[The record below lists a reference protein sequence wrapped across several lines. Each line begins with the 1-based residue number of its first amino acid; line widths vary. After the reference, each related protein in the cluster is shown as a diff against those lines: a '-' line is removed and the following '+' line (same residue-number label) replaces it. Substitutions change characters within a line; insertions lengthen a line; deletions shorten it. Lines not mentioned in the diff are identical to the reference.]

1 MKQTW
6 PPIGG
11 RSEGPIL
18 AQNLSKLRGGRKQ
31 GARHFHA
38 IRGGPSRLGTSARVW
53 APIFRG
59 ARLSD
64 RGWPRRSDRL
74 LWAFRMQR
82 LRRTG
87 DSSTLQSPEPLAP
100 LSPRDDHSSGV
111 STRSRCLSEDD
122 VLALCE
128 GRAAREELPRIDEHL
143 DQCEACRQWVV
154 EMLGLAEVEFAPEDG
169 PEADPDTLHPTILR
183 QGSVIA
189 ERFRIARFIKRGGMG
204 EVYEAFDRML
214 EAPVALKTIISTAC
228 DSPKAIRKLKAEVQL
243 ARSVRHP
250 NVCSV
255 FDFWEHR
262 EGEDDRAPVF
272 FFTMEFIDG
281 ETLGQRLRRERLT
294 LLEVRRLARLQLLG
308 LRAAH
313 VAGVVH
319 RDFKSDN
326 VMLRKGGRD
335 GEDVVVMDFGLA
347 RVVPSE
353 GGSLSNDSEQFAGSV
368 AYMAPEQV
376 EGRKHIGTEADVFAF
391 GVVLFEMLTGQLPW
405 SGDSPWTTAT
415 KRLTERAP
423 PPSRLASGIS
433 AGLDAF
439 VLKCLS
445 RYPNDRYKDAQ
456 AALDAFDAL
465 APTPAPRPR
474 AGRWAAAIAVA
485 FMLSAL
491 GATVW
496 STREPAPPPPPP
508 HARGPREVDVA
519 REAAALQPQPRA
531 LPSPTAASPP
541 AASPAEASP
550 AEASPAEASPAEA
563 PRDLAPGTGAEPAT
577 PRRPPDETARSASA
591 TAPSV
596 AGARSAARAKL
607 APVKE
612 REASQPAERPGS
624 AAPADEMSTA
634 RSAPLDD
641 DGAPPSAD
649 GKKRKPGAPPRLRR
663 FE

>member
-1 MKQTW
+1 MWAAVLDGYGRK
-6 PPIGG
+6 IAGG
-11 RSEGPIL
+11 R
-18 AQNLSKLRGGRKQ
+18 A
-31 GARHFHA
+31 ARTGYSGFP
-38 IRGGPSRLGTSARVW
+38 RMRRLG
-53 APIFRG
+53 
-59 ARLSD
+59 
-64 RGWPRRSDRL
+64 
-74 LWAFRMQR
+74 
-82 LRRTG
+82 RTG
-87 DSSTLQSPEPLAP
+87 DSSTLQSAEPLAP

-128 GRAAREELPRIDEHL
+128 GRVANDELPRIDEHI

-154 EMLGLAEVEFAPEDG
+154 EMLGLAEVEFAPEEG

-183 QGSVIA
+183 QGSIIA
-189 ERFRIARFIKRGGMG
+189 DRFRIARFIKRGGMG
-204 EVYEAFDRML
+204 EVYEAFDQML
-214 EAPVALKTIISTAC
+214 EMPVALKTIISTAC

-262 EGEDDRAPVF
+262 EGEDDRSPVF

-294 LLEVRRLARLQLLG
+294 LAEVRRLARLQLIA

-347 RVVPSE
+347 RVVPTE
-353 GGSLSNDSEQFAGSV
+353 GGSMSNDSEQFAGSV

-391 GVVLFEMLTGQLPW
+391 GVVLFEMLTGQLPFN
-405 SGDSPWTTAT
+405 GDSPWTTAT

-433 AGLDAF
+433 TGLDAF

-445 RYPNDRYKDAQ
+445 RFPNDRYKDAQ

-474 AGRWAAAIAVA
+474 AVKLAAGVAVA
-485 FMLSAL
+485 FMLCAL
-491 GATVW
+491 GATLW
-496 STREPAPPPPPP
+496 STREPAPAPLAP
-508 HARGPREVDVA
+508 APRAEQPA
-519 REAAALQPQPRA
+519 SQAAALQPQPGA
-531 LPSPTAASPP
+531 MPSASPE
-541 AASPAEASP
+541 AAA
-550 AEASPAEASPAEA
+550 A
-563 PRDLAPGTGAEPAT
+563 PREVPSSDSATGQATSKLAP
-577 PRRPPDETARSASA
+577 DESARSPSA

-596 AGARSAARAKL
+596 AGVRSAARPKATPAK
-607 APVKE
+607 E
-612 REASQPAERPGS
+612 SEAKPTPLPETT
-624 AAPADEMSTA
+624 AAASEMSA
-634 RSAPLDD
+634 VGSAPLSD
-641 DGAPPSAD
+641 DGAPAAAD
-649 GKKRKPGAPPRLRR
+649 GRKRKPGAPPKLRR